1 MRRFLMSITAL
12 ILTLSTAAA
21 LTTSAPTASRAE
33 GDASPAQQVW
43 LTGRAE
49 SWYVPCI
56 DCGFGWWVDVP
67 EALEGGAAARSV
79 LVFLDVTIAG
89 PCRPAGQFDANIG
102 AGDWVEAYGE
112 IRWGPWLPGEY
123 VSLCGSESYYLRRLR
138 SFDHR
143 VFLPLVSR
151 NS

>member
-1 MRRFLMSITAL
+1 MSVTAF
-12 ILTLSTAAA
+12 ILTLSIAAA
-21 LTTSAPTASRAE
+21 LTTSAPTASHAE
-33 GDASPAQQVW
+33 ADASPAQQVR
-43 LTGRAE
+43 LAGRAE

-67 EALEGGAAARSV
+67 EALASDAAAHSV

-102 AGDWVEAYGE
+102 PGDWVEAYGE
-112 IRWGPWLPGEY
+112 IRWAPWLPGEY

-138 SFDHR
+138 SLDHK
-143 VFLPLVSR
+143 VFLPLASK
-151 NS
+151 SS